1 MNPFNLEK
9 KLRRLKKSVPVHI
22 PDIVRLRQDQA
33 YQAIRRIEQATSVQK
48 HASAIKR
55 HRMIRQS
62 AAALSAI
69 VIIGTAAGGLMSPAM
84 ADALKNLP
92 VVGGV
97 FKLAGDQGLQ
107 NAEER
112 GIVSPVNVSDTHDGV
127 TLSIPAVAFDESRLS
142 FALERSGTGYSA
154 PLNGS
159 IDSGTAGPAQEKA
172 SISDIDLL
180 INGQSMFSKEQWGK
194 GPYIMSKPTQDP
206 DKIIF
211 TLVDGANQGDTQL
224 ALPDMMNLTALI
236 TLKGIDAPFRL
247 TVPIQKNGEKPH
259 VIEPKLVK
267 QARGIQ
273 LSLEKVEFTTLST
286 RLHLMTKGISTNANQ
301 LQYDIIDDQGNE
313 LSLLVGNAR
322 RRGNNG
328 DDDLYTD
335 YLVDPLNPEVRSFTI
350 KPYFPV
356 FADEK
361 AQTGLFKLD
370 ANGNVVK
377 TYVKELEMKVQV
389 RP

>member
-1 MNPFNLEK
+1 
-9 KLRRLKKSVPVHI
+9 
-22 PDIVRLRQDQA
+22 
-33 YQAIRRIEQATSVQK
+33 
-48 HASAIKR
+48 
-55 HRMIRQS
+55 MIRQS

-69 VIIGTAAGGLMSPAM
+69 VIIGTAASGLISPAM

-92 VVGGV
+92 VVGNV
-97 FKLAGDQGLQ
+97 FKLAGDRGLQ

-112 GIVSPVNVSDTHDGV
+112 GIVSPVNVFDTHDGI
-127 TLSIPAVAFDESRLS
+127 TLSIPAAAFDETRLS
-142 FALERSGTGYSA
+142 FALERSRTGYSA

-159 IDSGTAGPAQEKA
+159 IDSGTTGPAQEKA

-180 INGQSMFSKEQWGK
+180 INGQSIFSKEQWGK

-224 ALPDMMNLTALI
+224 ALPDMINLTALI

-247 TVPIQKNGEKPH
+247 TVPIQKNGEKPL

-286 RLHLMTKGISTNANQ
+286 RLHLMTKGISANANQ
-301 LQYDIIDDQGNE
+301 LQYDIIDDQGHE
-313 LSLLVGNAR
+313 LNLLVGNAR
-322 RRGNNG
+322 RRGNSG
-328 DDDLYTD
+328 DDDLYSD

-350 KPYFPV
+350 KPYFPA

-370 ANGNVVK
+370 VNGNMVK